1 MGKTIIYGE
10 RLTGRRYAIER
21 WETVGTK
28 MGQGQ
33 LWKIMC
39 VRREEGKEK
48 KFFSV

>member
-10 RLTGRRYAIER
+10 RLTGHRCASEQ
-21 WETVGTK
+21 WETVGAN

-39 VRREEGKEK
+39 WRRKEGKK
-48 KFFSV
+48 KILFF